1 MANQIT
7 NSEFLQLFSR
17 DATQTFILGGEAA
30 LIDLQLAKLATEQQA
45 IIDEKRE
52 IASQSGDNW
61 HDGAFNATDNAAKVL
76 SDQASKLIKA
86 REATIVDE
94 PGAETEVVSIGTS
107 VVIVQGN
114 DQYELTIVGL
124 SILFESDND
133 HQFCSLASPIAQAL
147 IGGKIGSSATV
158 LLGEQEQVL
167 TITGIDQ
174 TKVSELIMQQ
184 TATLK

>member
-1 MANQIT
+1 MASHIT
-7 NSEFLQLFSR
+7 NTEFLQLFSR
-17 DATQTFILGGEAA
+17 DTTQTFILGGEAA
-30 LIDLQLAKLATEQQA
+30 LIDLHLAKLVTEQQA

-61 HDGAFNATDNAAKVL
+61 HDGAFNATDNAAKVI

-94 PGAETEVVSIGTS
+94 PSAETDVVTIGTS
-107 VVIVQGN
+107 VVIAQGN

-124 SILFESDND
+124 SILFEGGND

-147 IGGKIGSSATV
+147 IGGKIGSSVKV
-158 LLGEQEQVL
+158 LLGAQEQVL

-174 TKVSELIMQQ
+174 TKVNELIVQQ
-184 TATLK
+184 TEELK